1 MARQML
7 IDATRGKPT
16 DLPPWLPY
24 AGVHAAALIHQPADR
39 YVKDAALVARGVVH
53 AARLYQAD
61 GIPLAF
67 DLSVEAESMGCRTVY
82 WPDNVPTVTS
92 HPAPNRPRGTPVSG
106 SRPRTTAGGRSCSR
120 PPG

>member
-92 HPAPNRPRGTPVSG
+92 HPCAEQAPGDAGLRVPSTDDG
-106 SRPRTTAGGRSCSR
+106 GGRSCSR